1 MTDVIQGLALF
12 FNSSPVRL
20 MITDWYFMT
29 LQTAELTEH
38 HFLGTSELADA
49 AAQLVL
55 QVVPAQNRG
64 NVSDLPDER
73 TVRYYLAQ
81 SLLSEPLGRKGSA
94 SIFGYH
100 HLLELLVIK
109 RLQSQNMRIKQIREQ
124 LTGKS
129 TAELEALLE
138 ISGSTAP
145 LAEFEPPDT
154 SATAFLESLLAEK
167 SVDPGATQRQTGTF
181 ASQPIQSAWTR
192 IELEPGLELHIQTGW
207 QFPAEATARHRL
219 ARRIQDVLLEAG
231 RRK

>member
-1 MTDVIQGLALF
+1 MT
-12 FNSSPVRL
+12 
-20 MITDWYFMT
+20 TDWYFMT
-29 LQTAELTEH
+29 LQTTELTEH
-38 HFLGTSELADA
+38 RFLGTSELADA

-124 LTGKS
+124 LGGKS

-138 ISGSTAP
+138 IPVSTAP
-145 LAEFEPPDT
+145 LTEFEPPDT

-167 SVDPGATQRQTGTF
+167 SVDPGATQRQTGTVLAS

-192 IELEPGLELHIQTGW
+192 IDLEPGLELHIQSGW

-219 ARRIQDVLLEAG
+219 ARRIQDALLEAG

>member
-1 MTDVIQGLALF
+1 
-12 FNSSPVRL
+12 
-20 MITDWYFMT
+20 MT

-138 ISGSTAP
+138 IPGSTAP
-145 LAEFEPPDT
+145 LTEFEPPDT

-167 SVDPGATQRQTGTF
+167 SVDPGATQRQTGTLLAS
-181 ASQPIQSAWTR
+181 ASQPAQSAWTR

-219 ARRIQDVLLEAG
+219 ARRIQDALLEAG

>member
-1 MTDVIQGLALF
+1 MTDLY
-12 FNSSPVRL
+12 S
-20 MITDWYFMT
+20 MT
-29 LQTAELTEH
+29 LQPAELTEH

-109 RLQSQNMRIKQIREQ
+109 QLQSQNMRIKQIREQ

-167 SVDPGATQRQTGTF
+167 SVDPGATQRQTGTLLAS
-181 ASQPIQSAWTR
+181 ASQPAQSAWTR

>member
-1 MTDVIQGLALF
+1 MTDLY
-12 FNSSPVRL
+12 S
-20 MITDWYFMT
+20 MT
-29 LQTAELTEH
+29 LQPAELTEH

-124 LTGKS
+124 LAGKS

-138 ISGSTAP
+138 IPGSTAP
-145 LAEFEPPDT
+145 LAEFEPSDT

-167 SVDPGATQRQTGTF
+167 SVDPGATQRQTSTLLAS
-181 ASQPIQSAWTR
+181 ASQPAQSAWTR

-219 ARRIQDVLLEAG
+219 ARRIQDALLEAG

>member
-1 MTDVIQGLALF
+1 MT
-12 FNSSPVRL
+12 
-20 MITDWYFMT
+20 TDEYFMT

-138 ISGSTAP
+138 IPGSTAP
-145 LAEFEPPDT
+145 LTEFEPPDT

-167 SVDPGATQRQTGTF
+167 SVDPGATQRQTGTLLAS
-181 ASQPIQSAWTR
+181 ASQPAQSAWTR

-219 ARRIQDVLLEAG
+219 ARRIQDALLEAG

>member
-1 MTDVIQGLALF
+1 MTI
-12 FNSSPVRL
+12 
-20 MITDWYFMT
+20 
-29 LQTAELTEH
+29 QTAELTEH
-38 HFLGTSELADA
+38 QFLGTSELADA

-55 QVVPAQNRG
+55 HVVPAQNRG

-81 SLLSEPLGRKGSA
+81 SLLSEPLGRRGSA

-109 RLQSQNMRIKQIREQ
+109 RLQAQNLRIKQIREQ

-129 TAELEALLE
+129 TAELEAMLE
-138 ISGSTAP
+138 IPASSEP
-145 LAEFEPPDT
+145 PDNFELPDT

-167 SVDPGATQRQTGTF
+167 SVDPGATQRQTGTIPVTT
-181 ASQPIQSAWTR
+181 SQPAHSAWTR
-192 IELEPGLELHIQTGW
+192 IDLEPGLELHIQTGW
-207 QFPAEATARHRL
+207 QFPTDATLRHRL
-219 ARRIQDVLLEAG
+219 ARRIQDALLEAG